1 MTGDRPH
8 AVSRAVFEGLL
19 GGLLLTTLFGWPAGG
34 WAETSA
40 SLAIGAEYRS
50 GDYGAGGSDI
60 DDVYVPVTL
69 DVQRDD
75 LIFRVTVPYAWVQGP
90 AGSLRSSETLLPGQ
104 GPQISDGGL
113 GDVIASVTL
122 QNLYQSADGA
132 TAVDLTG
139 TVKLGTADE
148 DEGLGTGE
156 TDYSGQLDVYR
167 FLREGA
173 VFASLGYQFRGEPQD
188 YDLKNTWFA
197 AAGGL
202 FYLSS
207 ETSLGGMLSYRP
219 EVVSSGDPAA
229 DATLF
234 FARRLSSR
242 VQFRGHALAGL
253 ADASPDWGVGASL
266 VFWL

>member
-1 MTGDRPH
+1 MSRPDSF
-8 AVSRAVFEGLL
+8 VRNLVGSLV
-19 GGLLLTTLFGWPAGG
+19 LTIPWWPAGG
-34 WAETSA
+34 WAESSA

-50 GDYGAGGSDI
+50 GDYGTGGGDI

-90 AGSLRSSETLLPGQ
+90 AGSLESSETLLPGQ
-104 GPQISDGGL
+104 GPEISDGGL

-122 QNLYQSADGA
+122 QNLYQSPDGA
-132 TAVDLTG
+132 TAIDLTG

-167 FLREGA
+167 FLQEGA
-173 VFASLGYQFRGEPQD
+173 VFASAGYQVRGEPEG

-202 FYLSS
+202 VYLSS
-207 ETSLGGMLSYRP
+207 DTSLGGMLSYRP
-219 EVVSSGDPAA
+219 EVVASGDPAA

-234 FARRLSSR
+234 LGRRLSSR
-242 VQFRGHALAGL
+242 VQFRGHVLVGL
-253 ADASPDWGVGASL
+253 ADASADWGLGASL
-266 VFWL
+266 VMWL